1 VEKMPEL
8 PEVET
13 VKRSLT
19 PYLKGKKIENVEM
32 FFDGIIKYPTSAS
45 FRERIIGR
53 TIIDLERRG
62 KYLLFFLDEGLTLV
76 IHLRM
81 TGQLTVCSR
90 NLPINKHT
98 HLIFSLSSQQE
109 WRFTDVRKF
118 GLVYLVPTGDWK
130 CIKGLKNLGY
140 EPLAEEFTLQVLT
153 KLLRG
158 KKGKIKPFLLD
169 QSKIAGIGNIY
180 ADEIL
185 FRAGLH
191 PERTIKTLKTAEI
204 KKLYQAIKLT
214 LKEAVVYRG
223 TSLRD
228 YVDGRGE
235 KGGFQERLKVYSR
248 GGKLCYRCGTRLERI
263 VVAGRG
269 TVFCPCCQG
278 KQ

>member
-1 VEKMPEL
+1 MPEL

-13 VKRSLT
+13 VKRSLA
-19 PYLKGKKIENVEM
+19 PFLKGTKIMDVEIL
-32 FFDGIIKYPTSAS
+32 FAGIIKEPTPIL
-45 FRERIIGR
+45 FREKIRGK

-90 NLPINKHT
+90 DLPVNKHT

-118 GLVYLVPTGDWK
+118 GLVYLVPTGHWER
-130 CIKGLKNLGY
+130 IKGLWNLGY
-140 EPLAEEFTLQVLT
+140 EPLAENFTLQVLT
-153 KLLRG
+153 ELLRG
-158 KKGKIKPFLLD
+158 KKGKLKSFLLD

-185 FRAGLH
+185 FEARLH
-191 PERTIKTLKTAEI
+191 PQREIRTLQAKEMEN
-204 KKLYQAIKLT
+204 LYKAIKLK
-214 LKEAVVYRG
+214 LEEGVIYRG

-235 KGGFQERLKVYSR
+235 KGGFQERLQVYGR
-248 GGKLCYRCGTRLERI
+248 GGESCNRCGTCLERI
-263 VVAGRG
+263 IVAGRG
-269 TVFCPCCQG
+269 TVFCPHCQG
-278 KQ
+278 KSRT